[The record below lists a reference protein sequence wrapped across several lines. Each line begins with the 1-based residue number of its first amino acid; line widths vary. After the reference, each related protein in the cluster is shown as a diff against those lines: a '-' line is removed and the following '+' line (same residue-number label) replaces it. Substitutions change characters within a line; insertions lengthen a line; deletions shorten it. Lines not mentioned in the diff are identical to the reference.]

1 MGPVRNREWNLN
13 NNQVVVLA
21 GVRAE
26 QTALNHNLYI
36 SQNERTFR
44 PSRYVAFY
52 KEGMIRYLFELTDAP
67 YKKLQ

>member
-36 SQNERTFR
+36 CQNERTFR